1 MTIYGS
7 ILPGAATIAR
17 SAALTE
23 HLTERAKYKIKI
35 LDWYKAHGQNSSL
48 TARHFG
54 LGRMT
59 VHRWLK
65 AYKENNLYGLNEKSR
80 RPKHCRQPETS
91 SDIVVKIMKLRRKY
105 PAWAKYKIR
114 KLLKDDGIIISAST
128 VGRVLKRR
136 GLINKKK
143 SEKRRRAAL
152 RPKTR
157 FPRGYAISR
166 PGDLIQIDTKY
177 IMLPG
182 GRKLYQFTAI
192 DVLTKYRVLRVY
204 PSLSSRNG
212 KLFLEECL
220 REFPFTISAVQTDNG
235 SEFLKNFDKK
245 CKELKLPH
253 YFIYPRHPKQN
264 SYVEASHSADE
275 REFYPFGNIWQDKE
289 TMNQKIVEWQT
300 TWNTIRPHEALGQR
314 TPIEYLGYIAINTLP
329 TKDIIILQT

>member
-7 ILPGAATIAR
+7 ILPGAASIAR

-23 HLTERAKYKIKI
+23 QLTERAKFKVKV
-35 LDWYKAHGQNSSL
+35 LDWHKAHEKNTSL
-48 TARHFG
+48 AARHFG
-54 LGRMT
+54 LARIT

-65 AYKENNLYGLNEKSR
+65 AYKQNNLYGLNEKSR
-80 RPKHCRQPETS
+80 RPQHCRRPETS
-91 SDIVVKIMKLRRKY
+91 SDIVVKIMKLRKKY
-105 PAWAKYKIR
+105 PAWSKYKIR
-114 KLLKDDGIIISAST
+114 KLLMDGGIVISAST

-143 SEKRRRAAL
+143 SEKRRKAAL

-166 PGDLIQIDTKY
+166 AGDLVQIDTKY

-204 PSLSSRNG
+204 PSQSSRNG

-220 REFPFTISAVQTDNG
+220 KEFPFMIRAVQTDNG
-235 SEFLKNFDKK
+235 SEFLKEFEKK
-245 CKELKLPH
+245 CKEIKIPH

-275 REFYPFGNIWQDKE
+275 REFYPFGNVYQDRE
-289 TMNQKIVEWQT
+289 TMDKKVREWQL
-300 TWNTIRPHEALGQR
+300 TWNTIRPHESLGQR
-314 TPIEYLGYIAINTLP
+314 TPMEYLGYLSFTTLP
-329 TKDIIILQT
+329 TKDVIILQA